1 MIKKFLILTAFLLF
15 LGCATQSYNTARFRN
30 SDYSASNIA
39 VSEGSFSQAQITAIM
54 ATEFPPAQGVSV
66 SYFYTNL
73 DDYQRYDDFDPSFEV
88 IESLKKVYRV
98 SRIVPIPDA
107 LMGNFLDIDTIQQ
120 IGIRTLSEYSLV
132 LMGDSSKSF
141 FSYKTPA
148 GSYIYESELDFLLI
162 DNRTTAIIAT
172 DKLFSE
178 MEIETQLFSDENYEM
193 ARKAMYLEQAAL
205 LAEKLNDLFEG

>member
-1 MIKKFLILTAFLLF
+1 MIKIILILIIPFLF
-15 LGCATQSYNTARFRN
+15 LGCATQSYNTARFRD
-30 SDYSASNIA
+30 SDYTASNIA
-39 VSEGSFSQAQITAIM
+39 VSEGSLSQSQINAIM
-54 ATEFPPAQGVSV
+54 ATDFPPAEDVSV
-66 SYFYTNL
+66 SYFYTNI
-73 DDYQRYDDFDPSFEV
+73 DDYYRNDDFDPSFEV
-88 IESLKKVYRV
+88 IESLKQVYRV

-107 LMGNFLDIDTIQQ
+107 LMGATLDIDTIQQ

-132 LMGDSSKSF
+132 LIGDSSKSF

-205 LAEKLNDLFEG
+205 LAEKLNALFEG